1 MDSIAS
7 PTREM
12 PATAVRASRIVLVD
26 GHQIFRHAVR
36 MLFAD
41 DAAFEV
47 AGECGTARA
56 ALELVDALQP
66 QVVITEL
73 QLPDSQGVELIEQL
87 RARQPGAAILVLTT
101 LRARERVAASRRA
114 GALGYLLK
122 ECGRA
127 ELLHAV
133 RAVAAGRRYRS
144 NALSPRAPRARLN
157 SSGGMQVGAQA
168 AVLTERQRTVLRS
181 LALGYR
187 TREIAQMLGVS
198 VRAIYRQRES
208 LRNTLQLNS
217 TAALTRFAVYE
228 GIAEDCPADR

>member
-7 PTREM
+7 PTREV
-12 PATAVRASRIVLVD
+12 PAAPGRASRILLVD
-26 GHQIFRHAVR
+26 GQQIFRHAMR

-41 DAAFEV
+41 GTAFNV
-47 AGECGTARA
+47 VGECGTARA
-56 ALELVDALQP
+56 ALELAGVLQP
-66 QVVITEL
+66 DVVITEL
-73 QLPDSQGVELIEQL
+73 QLPDTQGVELIEQL
-87 RARQPGAAILVLTT
+87 RASQPRAAILVLTT
-101 LRARERVAASRRA
+101 LRARERVAAARRA
-114 GALGYLLK
+114 GAHGYLLK

-127 ELLHAV
+127 ELLSAV
-133 RAVAAGRRYRS
+133 RAVAAGRRYRTR
-144 NALSPRAPRARLN
+144 ALSARAPRGQALR
-157 SSGGMQVGAQA
+157 GGAQLGAQA
-168 AVLTERQRTVLRS
+168 AALTERQRTVLRS

-228 GIAEDCPADR
+228 GIAEDCPSER

>member
-12 PATAVRASRIVLVD
+12 PATTGRASRIVLVD
-26 GHQIFRHAVR
+26 GQQIFRHAVR
-36 MLFAD
+36 MLFAG
-41 DAAFEV
+41 DAAFDV
-47 AGECGTARA
+47 IGECGTARA
-56 ALELVDALQP
+56 ALELADVLHPD
-66 QVVITEL
+66 VVITEL
-73 QLPDSQGVELIEQL
+73 QLSDSEGVDLIEQL
-87 RARQPGAAILVLTT
+87 RVRQPNVAILVLTT
-101 LRARERVAASRRA
+101 LRARERVAAARRA

-127 ELLHAV
+127 ELLSAV
-133 RAVAAGRRYRS
+133 RAVSAGRRYRS
-144 NALSPRAPRARLN
+144 SALSRRAPRSRVHP
-157 SSGGMQVGAQA
+157 GGPHLGAQA
-168 AVLTERQRTVLRS
+168 AVLTERQRAVLRS

-198 VRAIYRQRES
+198 VRAIYRQRET

-228 GIAEDCPADR
+228 GIAEDCPVER

>member
-12 PATAVRASRIVLVD
+12 PATTGRASRILLVD
-26 GHQIFRHAVR
+26 GQQILRHAVR
-36 MLFAD
+36 MLFAG
-41 DAAFEV
+41 DAAFDV
-47 AGECGTARA
+47 IGECGTARA
-56 ALELVDALQP
+56 ALELADVLRPD
-66 QVVITEL
+66 VVITEL
-73 QLPDSQGVELIEQL
+73 QLSDSEGADLIEQL
-87 RARQPGAAILVLTT
+87 RVRQPSVAILVLTT
-101 LRARERVAASRRA
+101 LRARERVAAARRA

-127 ELLHAV
+127 ELLSAV
-133 RAVAAGRRYRS
+133 RAVAAGRRYRAS
-144 NALSPRAPRARLN
+144 ALSPRAPRGRVR
-157 SSGGMQVGAQA
+157 SGAHLGAPA

-198 VRAIYRQRES
+198 VRAIYRQRET

-228 GIAEDCPADR
+228 GIAEDCPVER

>member
-12 PATAVRASRIVLVD
+12 PATTGRASRILLVD
-26 GHQIFRHAVR
+26 GQQIFRHAVR
-36 MLFAD
+36 MLFAG
-41 DAAFEV
+41 DAAFDV
-47 AGECGTARA
+47 IGECGTARA
-56 ALELVDALQP
+56 ALELADVLQP
-66 QVVITEL
+66 DVVITEL
-73 QLPDSQGVELIEQL
+73 QLPDSQSVELIEQL
-87 RARQPGAAILVLTT
+87 RAHRPSVAILVLTT
-101 LRARERVAASRRA
+101 LRARERVAAARRA

-127 ELLHAV
+127 ELLSAV

-144 NALSPRAPRARLN
+144 SALSPRAPRARLR
-157 SSGGMQVGAQA
+157 SGAHLGAPA
-168 AVLTERQRTVLRS
+168 AVLTERQRLVLRS

-217 TAALTRFAVYE
+217 TAALTRFAVHE
-228 GIAEDCPADR
+228 GIAEDCPAQR

>member
-1 MDSIAS
+1 MDSTAS
-7 PTREM
+7 PTGEV
-12 PATAVRASRIVLVD
+12 PAAPGRASRILLVD
-26 GHQIFRHAVR
+26 GQQIFRHALR

-41 DAAFEV
+41 DAAFDV
-47 AGECGTARA
+47 VGECGAARA
-56 ALELVDALQP
+56 ALELAEVLRPD
-66 QVVITEL
+66 VVITEL

-87 RARQPGAAILVLTT
+87 RARQPRAAILVLTT
-101 LRARERVAASRRA
+101 LRARERVAAVRRA
-114 GALGYLLK
+114 GAHGYLLK

-127 ELLHAV
+127 ELLSAV
-133 RAVAAGRRYRS
+133 RDVAAGRRYRTR
-144 NALSPRAPRARLN
+144 ALSTRAPRGRALR
-157 SSGGMQVGAQA
+157 GGAQFGAQA
-168 AVLTERQRTVLRS
+168 AMLTERQRMVLRS

-228 GIAEDCPADR
+228 GIAEDCPAER

>member
-12 PATAVRASRIVLVD
+12 PATTVRATRILLVD
-26 GHQIFRHAVR
+26 GQQIFRHAVR

-41 DAAFEV
+41 DAAFDV
-47 AGECGTARA
+47 VGECGAARA
-56 ALELVDALQP
+56 ALELAGVLQP
-66 QVVITEL
+66 DVVITEL
-73 QLPDSQGVELIEQL
+73 QLSDTQSVDFIEQL
-87 RARQPGAAILVLTT
+87 RARQPSVAILVLTT
-101 LRARERVAASRRA
+101 LRARERVAAARRA
-114 GALGYLLK
+114 GARGYLLK

-127 ELLHAV
+127 ELLSAV
-133 RAVAAGRRYRS
+133 RAVAAGRSYRS
-144 NALSPRAPRARLN
+144 RAPRARAHP
-157 SSGGMQVGAQA
+157 SGAQLGTQA
-168 AVLTERQRTVLRS
+168 AVLTERQRAVLRS

-228 GIAEDCPADR
+228 GIAEDCPAQR

>member
-7 PTREM
+7 PTREV
-12 PATAVRASRIVLVD
+12 PAAPGRVSRILLVD
-26 GHQIFRHAVR
+26 GQQIFRHALR

-41 DAAFEV
+41 GTAFDV
-47 AGECGTARA
+47 VGECGTARA
-56 ALELVDALQP
+56 ALELADVLQP
-66 QVVITEL
+66 DVVITEL
-73 QLPDSQGVELIEQL
+73 QLTDGQGVGLIEQL
-87 RARQPGAAILVLTT
+87 HARQPSARILVLTT
-101 LRARERVAASRRA
+101 LRARERVAAARRA

-127 ELLHAV
+127 ELLSAV
-133 RAVAAGRRYRS
+133 RAVAAGRRYRTR
-144 NALSPRAPRARLN
+144 ALSTRAPRGRALR
-157 SSGGMQVGAQA
+157 GGAQLGAQA
-168 AVLTERQRTVLRS
+168 AALTERQRVVLRS

-228 GIAEDCPADR
+228 GIAENCPAER

>member
-7 PTREM
+7 PVREM
-12 PATAVRASRIVLVD
+12 PAATGRPCRILLVD
-26 GHQIFRHAVR
+26 GQQIFRHALR
-36 MLFAD
+36 MLLAD

-47 AGECGTARA
+47 AGECGTAQA
-56 ALELVDALQP
+56 ALELAAVLQP
-66 QVVITEL
+66 SVVITEL
-73 QLPDSQGVELIEQL
+73 QLPDSQGLELIEQL
-87 RARQPGAAILVLTT
+87 RARQPSAAILVLTT
-101 LRARERVAASRRA
+101 LRARERVAAARRA

-127 ELLHAV
+127 ELLSAV

-144 NALSPRAPRARLN
+144 NALSARAPHARVHASGAQLN
-157 SSGGMQVGAQA
+157 AQA
-168 AVLTERQRTVLRS
+168 AMLTERQRAVLRS

-228 GIAEDCPADR
+228 GIAEDWPAER

>member
-7 PTREM
+7 PTREV
-12 PATAVRASRIVLVD
+12 PAAPGRVSRILLVD
-26 GHQIFRHAVR
+26 GQQIFRHALR
-36 MLFAD
+36 MLLAD
-41 DAAFEV
+41 NTAFNV
-47 AGECGTARA
+47 IGECGTARG
-56 ALELVDALQP
+56 ALELAEVLQP
-66 QVVITEL
+66 GVVITEL
-73 QLPDSQGVELIEQL
+73 QLPDRQGVELIEQL
-87 RARQPGAAILVLTT
+87 RARQPSARILVLTT
-101 LRARERVAASRRA
+101 LRARERVAAARRA

-127 ELLHAV
+127 ELLSAV
-133 RAVAAGRRYRS
+133 RAVAAGQHYRAS
-144 NALSPRAPRARLN
+144 ALSPRAPRARTHT
-157 SSGGMQVGAQA
+157 GGAHLGAQA
-168 AVLTERQRTVLRS
+168 AVLTERQRMVLRS

-228 GIAEDCPADR
+228 GIAEDCPAER

>member
-1 MDSIAS
+1 
-7 PTREM
+7 M
-12 PATAVRASRIVLVD
+12 PAAPGCTHRILLVD
-26 GHQIFRHAVR
+26 GQQIFRHALR
-36 MLFAD
+36 MLLAD
-41 DAAFEV
+41 DAAFDV
-47 AGECGTARA
+47 VGECGAARA
-56 ALELVDALQP
+56 ALELTEVLQP
-66 QVVITEL
+66 DVVITEL
-73 QLPDSQGVELIEQL
+73 QLPDCQGMELIEQL
-87 RARQPGAAILVLTT
+87 RARQPSAAILVLTT
-101 LRARERVAASRRA
+101 LRARERVAAACRA

-127 ELLHAV
+127 ELLSAV

-144 NALSPRAPRARLN
+144 SALSPRAPRARTRP
-157 SSGGMQVGAQA
+157 GGAHLGAQA
-168 AVLTERQRTVLRS
+168 AVLTERQRAVLRS

-228 GIAEDCPADR
+228 GIAEDRPVER

>member
-12 PATAVRASRIVLVD
+12 PATTGRASRIVLVD
-26 GHQIFRHAVR
+26 GQQIFRHAVR
-36 MLFAD
+36 MLFAG
-41 DAAFEV
+41 DAAFDV
-47 AGECGTARA
+47 IGECGTARA
-56 ALELVDALQP
+56 ALELADVLQP
-66 QVVITEL
+66 DVVITEL
-73 QLPDSQGVELIEQL
+73 QLPDSQSVELIEQL
-87 RARQPGAAILVLTT
+87 RAHRPSVAILVLTT
-101 LRARERVAASRRA
+101 LRARERVAAARRA

-127 ELLHAV
+127 ELLSAV

-144 NALSPRAPRARLN
+144 SALSPRAPRARLR
-157 SSGGMQVGAQA
+157 SGAHLGAPA
-168 AVLTERQRTVLRS
+168 AVLTERQRLVLRS

-217 TAALTRFAVYE
+217 TAALTRFAVHE
-228 GIAEDCPADR
+228 GIAEDCPAQR